1 MLSLAAAEVRD
12 PERLMPLGPG
22 TPNFAIRP
30 ALARLSA
37 DGLFDDS
44 VRRLDFAQACL
55 AGLWLWHDFLD
66 ESHGISQE
74 LSGRDGS
81 YWHAILH
88 RREGDFGNSKY
99 WLRRVG
105 DHPIFVALADAVR
118 PMAEQAPAAA
128 RFLGDHRSWDPF
140 AFVDLCERGIREGGE
155 LETLCQRIQKAEW
168 ELLFDHDAQEA
179 VRPA

>member
-1 MLSLAAAEVRD
+1 MLSPAAAEVRD

-22 TPNFAIRP
+22 TPNAAVRP
-30 ALARLSA
+30 ALARLTP
-37 DGLFDDS
+37 DGLFDEP

-55 AGLWLWHDFLD
+55 AGLWLLHDFID
-66 ESHGISQE
+66 ESHNISQE

-105 DHPIFVALADAVR
+105 DHPIFADLAAAARKLADD
-118 PMAEQAPAAA
+118 APAPA

-140 AFVDLCERGIREGGE
+140 AFVDLCERAVRDGGE
-155 LETLCQRIQKAEW
+155 LETLCRMIQKAEW
-168 ELLFDHDAQEA
+168 DLLFDHDAREA
-179 VRPA
+179 VRSA